1 VTSNDD
7 RTRLMAWY
15 NLFGCFSS
23 AIGALLCGAGISY
36 VHTTMGVGLL
46 GAYRGTMVAYTLVK
60 VRTIRTVR
68 YIIILF

>member
-1 VTSNDD
+1 
-7 RTRLMAWY
+7 MAWY

-36 VHTTMGVGLL
+36 VHTSMGVGLL

-60 VRTIRTVR
+60 VRTVRTV
-68 YIIILF
+68 